1 MPVTSVNHTFADIE
15 QLSTFD
21 AVIDARSPGEYA
33 LDHIPGAIN
42 CPVLNDEERIRVG
55 TMYKQVSP
63 FEARK
68 VGAVLVARNVATHI
82 DSLFAAHPKSW
93 RPLVYCW
100 RGGQRSGSFTHILNE
115 VGWTARRLSG
125 GYKSW
130 RHHVLEELVSV
141 PAQFRFQV
149 LAGPTGSGK
158 TKVLEAL
165 QAQGHQVLNLEA
177 LAAHKGS
184 VLGGLPDQ
192 AQPSQK
198 MFETQILHTLSS
210 FDPGRPVYVEA
221 ESKRIGLLRLP
232 DSIYQGIQQ
241 GQWWGLDVPVGLRV
255 QFLLQDYAYFLHSD
269 TLLDQLDRLVA
280 TCGRAQVDQW
290 KEWVA
295 ASRYAELVEDLLVKH
310 YDRYYDRS
318 MRQLQSGEARDFLLS
333 TDDVSDAG
341 FMDLASRLALRSQLT
356 TAAQVR

>member
-1 MPVTSVNHTFADIE
+1 MTSVNHTFANID
-15 QLSTFD
+15 QLSSFD

-42 CPVLNDEERIRVG
+42 CPVLDDEERIRVG
-55 TMYKQVSP
+55 TLYKQVSP

-68 VGAVLVARNVATHI
+68 VGAVLVARNVADHI
-82 DSLFAAHPKSW
+82 DALFAAHPKSW

-100 RGGQRSGSFTHILNE
+100 RGGQRSGAFTHILNE

-130 RHHVLEELVSV
+130 RSHVLDALESL
-141 PAQFRFQV
+141 PGQFRFQV

-165 QAQGHQVLNLEA
+165 QAQGQQVLNLEA

-192 AQPSQK
+192 VQPSQK

-210 FDPGRPVYVEA
+210 FDPARPVYVEA

-232 DSIYQGIQQ
+232 DAVYQGIQQ
-241 GQWWGLDVPVGLRV
+241 GQWLGLQVPVGARV
-255 QFLLQDYAYFLHSD
+255 RFLLQDYAYFLHSPV
-269 TLLDQLDRLVA
+269 LMAQLERLGA
-280 TCGRAQVDQW
+280 TCGKAQVDVW
-290 KEWVA
+290 KGLI
-295 ASRYAELVEDLLVKH
+295 SSGRYEELVQDLLVKH

-318 MRQLQSGEARDFLLS
+318 MQQLQSALAQGHALE

-341 FMDLASRLALRSQLT
+341 FMALASRIAQRAGVT
-356 TAAQVR
+356 TV

>member
-1 MPVTSVNHTFADIE
+1 MTSVNHTFADIS
-15 QLSTFD
+15 QLASFD
-21 AVIDARSPGEYA
+21 AVIDARSPGEFA

-55 TMYKQVSP
+55 TLYKQVSP

-68 VGAVLVARNVATHI
+68 VGAVLVARNVANHI
-82 DSLFAAHPKSW
+82 ETLFAAHPKSW

-115 VGWTARRLSG
+115 VGWSARRLTG

-130 RHHVLEELVSV
+130 RHHVLDALTHV
-141 PAQFRFQV
+141 PGSFRFRV

-165 QAQGHQVLNLEA
+165 HALGEQVLNLEA

-184 VLGGLPDQ
+184 VLGGMPDQ
-192 AQPSQK
+192 VQPSQK
-198 MFETQILHTLSS
+198 MFETEILHTLSG
-210 FDPGRPVYVEA
+210 FNPARPVYVEA

-232 DSIYQGIQQ
+232 DAVYHGIQQ
-241 GQWWGLDVPVGLRV
+241 GQWLGLRV
-255 QFLLQDYAYFLHSD
+255 PVAARVRFLLQDYAYFVHSPV
-269 TLLDQLDRLVA
+269 LIAQLERLGA
-280 TCGRAQVDQW
+280 TCGKAQVDAW
-290 KEWVA
+290 KDLIA
-295 ASRYAELVEDLLVKH
+295 TGRYDALVEDLLVKH

-318 MRQLQSGEARDFLLS
+318 MQQLKTAEAQGLVLG

-341 FMDLASRLALRSQLT
+341 FMALAQRISQR
-356 TAAQVR
+356 A

>member
-1 MPVTSVNHTFADIE
+1 MTSVNHTFADIS
-15 QLSTFD
+15 QLASFD
-21 AVIDARSPGEYA
+21 AVIDARSPGEFA

-55 TMYKQVSP
+55 TLYKQVSP

-68 VGAVLVARNVATHI
+68 VGAVLVARNVANHI
-82 DSLFAAHPKSW
+82 DTLFAAHPKNW

-100 RGGQRSGSFTHILNE
+100 RGGQRSGAFTHILNE

-130 RHHVLEELVSV
+130 RGHVLTELETV
-141 PAQFRFQV
+141 PRQFRFQV

-165 QAQGHQVLNLEA
+165 QAQGQQVLNLEA

-192 AQPSQK
+192 VQPSQK
-198 MFETQILHTLSS
+198 MFETQILHTLSG
-210 FDPGRPVYVEA
+210 FDPSRPVYVEA

-232 DSIYQGIQQ
+232 DAVYQGIQQ
-241 GQWWGLDVPVGLRV
+241 GQWLGLHVPVAARV
-255 QFLLQDYAYFLHSD
+255 RFLLQDYAYFVHSPV
-269 TLLDQLDRLVA
+269 LVEQLERLGA
-280 TCGRAQVDQW
+280 TCGKAQVEEW
-290 KEWVA
+290 KNLIA
-295 ASRYAELVEDLLVKH
+295 TGRYEALVEDLLVKH

-318 MRQLQSGEARDFLLS
+318 MQQLKTAEAQGLALG

-341 FMDLASRLALRSQLT
+341 FMELAQRIAQRVAIT
-356 TAAQVR
+356 TA